1 MATLDER
8 IAALAQAVGADIKA
22 LGEAQ
27 GGKSDAA
34 HTHSDATTSAAG
46 FMSSADKTK
55 LDGIA
60 AGANAYTHPVS
71 HPASIITQ
79 DANHRF
85 VTDAEKAA
93 WNAKQDALGGNG
105 NTVSPTGELAKRVR
119 RLEINSLLNLNL

>member
-8 IAALAQAVGADIKA
+8 ITALAQAVGADIKA

-27 GGKSDAA
+27 G
-34 HTHSDATTSAAG
+34 
-46 FMSSADKTK
+46 
-55 LDGIA
+55 
-60 AGANAYTHPVS
+60 ANAYTHPAS

-93 WNAKQDALGGNG
+93 WNAKQDALEGNG

-119 RLEINSLLNLNL
+119 RLELNSLLNLNL